1 MMLKRLSTTL
11 RRLSFG
17 LFALLSIVMLT
28 FVTPAQAALN
38 APVKAKITISFDDGR
53 ASTYTKAAPIL
64 QKYGLSG
71 TAYIT
76 TDCVGM
82 TKTPNTC
89 HAANDVSYMSWSQVK
104 TLQNFY
110 RWEIGSHSKSHPYMA
125 STNSADG
132 QPNMLTPQQVIAEL
146 RDSKA
151 ALAAQGINAT
161 AYASPYGDYNPY
173 VLQEASKY
181 YGSHR
186 GFADQNN
193 NVWPYNDMLLQNMQ
207 VQDRVSTADVKAKID
222 YAITNKTWLILTL
235 HDVVDR
241 PVRNQNK
248 YQWGTSQFTEIAAYV
263 KAKQDAGLISATNAS
278 GGLATGA
285 NNLLPGSDFTAGISN
300 GWRTDQASIFSAN
313 GSGSGSFPE
322 STHSVGIAANNNA
335 FNAHLFSPRIAVSS
349 SKMYL
354 FKSYINVTSV
364 HTDGEVG
371 YYIDEFD
378 AGGNWVSG
386 QFKGRETSVFA
397 ESFNFTYVP
406 TSAQV
411 KTASLQIYSE
421 RNSGATGYLDSLRMF
436 EVATDTAQT
445 NLMPNGDFA
454 SGIANGWS
462 TNNPSA
468 ITAQGGAVSINMAS
482 GTSHLFS
489 PRITVDATKSYYL
502 ENYLSIVTQNNSEVG
517 YYIDEF
523 DASGNW
529 VSGQYKLT
537 AKGTGDHGFVYTPS
551 SSSVKGASLQMI
563 FTAGDGLQASVDN
576 SRWYSL

>member
-1 MMLKRLSTTL
+1 MLKKLSANL
-11 RRLSFG
+11 RHITFG
-17 LFALLSIVMLT
+17 LFALLSIVLLT
-28 FVTPAQAALN
+28 FVTPVQAALN
-38 APVKAKITISFDDGR
+38 APVKAKITFSFDDGR
-53 ASTYTKAAPIL
+53 ASTFTKAAPTL

-89 HAANDVSYMSWSQVK
+89 HAANDVSYMSWTQVK
-104 TLQNFY
+104 ALQNLY
-110 RWEIGSHSKSHPYMA
+110 RWEIASHSKSHPYMA
-125 STNSADG
+125 SSNADDD
-132 QPNMLTPQQVIAEL
+132 QPNMLTPQQVVAEL

-161 AYASPYGDYNPY
+161 SYASPYGDYSPY

-181 YGSHR
+181 YSSHR

-207 VQDRVSTADVKAKID
+207 VQDNVSTADVKAKID

-241 PVRNQNK
+241 PIRNQNK
-248 YQWGTSQFTEIAAYV
+248 YQWGTSQLVEIAAYI
-263 KAKQDAGLISATNAS
+263 KSKQDAGLISATNAS

-300 GWRTDQASIFSAN
+300 GWRTDQTRIFSAN
-313 GSGSGSFPE
+313 SANNGSFPG
-322 STHSVGIAANNNA
+322 STHSVGIAANSGTV
-335 FNAHLFSPRIAVSS
+335 NAHLFSPRIAVTS

-354 FKSYINVTSV
+354 FKSYLNVTSIKSG
-364 HTDGEVG
+364 GEVG

-378 AGGNWVSG
+378 ANGNWVSG
-386 QFKGRETSVFA
+386 HFKGRETSVFA
-397 ESFNFTYVP
+397 ENFNFTYVP
-406 TSAQV
+406 TSVQV
-411 KTASLQIYSE
+411 KTASLQIYSS
-421 RNSGATGYLDSLRMF
+421 RDSGATGYLDSLRMF
-436 EVATDTAQT
+436 EVATDTAQAD
-445 NLMPNGDFA
+445 LMTGGDFA
-454 SGIANGWS
+454 SGIAGGWT
-462 TNNPSA
+462 TNNPGA
-468 ITAQGGAVSINMAS
+468 ITANNGAVGVNMTS

-489 PRITVDATKSYYL
+489 PHITVDATKSYYL
-502 ENYLSIVTQNNSEVG
+502 ENYLGVTAQNNSEVG
-517 YYIDEF
+517 FYIDEY

-537 AKGTGDHGFVYTPS
+537 ARGTGDHSFVYAPS
-551 SSSVKGASLQMI
+551 SSSVKGASLQVI
-563 FTAGDGLQASVDN
+563 FTAGNGLQASFDN
-576 SRWYSL
+576 SRWYAL